1 FFSKFP
7 HSIFFQVLDELGV
20 VGGAAFLYMI
30 GSLFVKGF
38 KVLRSRYSPLLVGL
52 YAGVVGMSLH
62 AFIDFDWSLMFMP
75 MLFFFVFGL
84 ILSQGEPKIFAF
96 KCPIREFFIKK
107 GVVKELKVKK
117 NEFSYVNRLILL
129 GVVFVA
135 IFLMLLFPFL
145 SANTDRIASAKVGTV
160 SGTEIISMYQTAID
174 LNPLDAS
181 PHYDLAHY
189 YTGAVMP
196 NVQNPSDYV
205 QDALDQYSAAIRR
218 CPDFFLYHY
227 ELGKLYL
234 QLSDAKSIDEFE
246 KGVSLNPLDP
256 GGHASLAFAYINI
269 KKNTDTAKIQLDEAL
284 KLGQEAIAQGY
295 ATKDILADTYLGY
308 GALYEQLND
317 QDKALDNYKLA
328 IESSSNN
335 AYAYYKIGL
344 IYENKNML
352 PEAVQSLF
360 YAVHYNSALTAARTE
375 FEKYAPILTI
385 ANPQNGTI
393 VKQNDTL
400 KIQWIP
406 SNFNGTESYVIYAI
420 PSQGDWIMVASGIDP
435 KTMSYDW
442 KIPETIP
449 AGSYTLRIYAVAP
462 KLMQGKLGNW
472 ISYTDSAFIIQK

>member
-1 FFSKFP
+1 
-7 HSIFFQVLDELGV
+7 
-20 VGGAAFLYMI
+20 
-30 GSLFVKGF
+30 
-38 KVLRSRYSPLLVGL
+38 
-52 YAGVVGMSLH
+52 
-62 AFIDFDWSLMFMP
+62 
-75 MLFFFVFGL
+75 
-84 ILSQGEPKIFAF
+84 
-96 KCPIREFFIKK
+96 
-107 GVVKELKVKK
+107 
-117 NEFSYVNRLILL
+117 
-129 GVVFVA
+129 
-135 IFLMLLFPFL
+135 
-145 SANTDRIASAKVGTV
+145 
-160 SGTEIISMYQTAID
+160 AID

-205 QDALDQYSAAIRR
+205 QDALNQYSAAIRR

-308 GALYEQLND
+308 GSLYEQLND